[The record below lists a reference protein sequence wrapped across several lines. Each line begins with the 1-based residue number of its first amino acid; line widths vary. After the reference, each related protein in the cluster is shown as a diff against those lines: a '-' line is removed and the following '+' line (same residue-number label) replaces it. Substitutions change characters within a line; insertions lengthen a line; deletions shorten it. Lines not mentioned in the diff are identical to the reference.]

1 MEGVAVCFKC
11 DRIKDFSWCLD
22 ISSEASMLRTK
33 MISIPR
39 FLNGVLAS
47 TRHIHAEIVKRQQKV
62 DCVSTFHHTP
72 PADAGERV

>member
-1 MEGVAVCFKC
+1 
-11 DRIKDFSWCLD
+11 
-22 ISSEASMLRTK
+22 MLRTK

-47 TRHIHAEIVKRQQKV
+47 TRRIHAETVKRQQKV